1 MTQHKRI
8 AHHDH
13 FSPSRVLFLSFP
25 GVPWIWLQF
34 FIYSSLIFF
43 LTWGNDWQIM
53 EQLKPDM
60 RQWSVNNQRNLQ
72 PFQNQPSPH
81 VCGHTAAHSWG
92 QSKIYD
98 WGDQITQGVNIVSV
112 SSLWIW
118 CLLVMWLWVCPHEI
132 AQLSADERRDTRY
145 CLVNQWNGVEIVERH
160 RKCLCIVSWN
170 PKTGAPGWVYIRDG
184 NVLSP
189 VIPAVALVSGLPYSR
204 GGIPTLA
211 RSMSR
216 FGWNWTL

>member
-118 CLLVMWLWVCPHEI
+118 CLLVNVTMGV
-132 AQLSADERRDTRY
+132 STRDSSTICR
-145 CLVNQWNGVEIVERH
+145 WEKGH
-160 RKCLCIVSWN
+160 K
-170 PKTGAPGWVYIRDG
+170 
-184 NVLSP
+184 VLSGEPMERCWDCWTTQEMP
-189 VIPAVALVSGLPYSR
+189 VHCVLKPQNWSPWVSLHS
-204 GGIPTLA
+204 
-211 RSMSR
+211 
-216 FGWNWTL
+216 WW